1 MLTNTSVKES
11 NIVSIKNKKRIKI
24 YEIKTIDHSK
34 SIKRRPWTCRSN
46 STNGPLNHIWYLWKL
61 IIYKYYF
68 HILGPKLNQC

>member
-46 STNGPLNHIWYLWKL
+46 STNGPLNHI
-61 IIYKYYF
+61 
-68 HILGPKLNQC
+68 